1 VRGVDVLSELLKP
14 TSDTV
19 RLRTARVDGFTA
31 KAATVLLAGGTV
43 TDVPYLST
51 YTPAVGHVV
60 LLLQTT
66 GGLLVIVGRV
76 A

>member
-1 VRGVDVLSELLKP
+1 VRGVDVLHELLKP
-14 TSDTV
+14 SNDAL
-19 RLRTARVDGFTA
+19 RLRTARVDGFTSTT
-31 KAATVLLAGGTV
+31 ATVFLAGGTV
-43 TDVPYLST
+43 TAVPYLST